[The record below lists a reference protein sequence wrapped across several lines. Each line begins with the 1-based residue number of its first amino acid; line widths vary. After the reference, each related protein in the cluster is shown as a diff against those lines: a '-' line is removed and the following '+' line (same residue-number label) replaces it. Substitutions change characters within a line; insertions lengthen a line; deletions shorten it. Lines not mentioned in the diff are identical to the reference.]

1 MAFKAKNLVVNE
13 KVASSK
19 GGATSTT
26 TTVSTDL
33 PIVLSN
39 TEAKI
44 LLESLK
50 NTSVIKAA
58 LDVLT
63 IQGQSARKMVNLQD
77 KTDSHIQSLT
87 QGPPKEN

>member
-1 MAFKAKNLVVNE
+1 MYNLE
-13 KVASSK
+13 ELA
-19 GGATSTT
+19 
-26 TTVSTDL
+26 
-33 PIVLSN
+33 
-39 TEAKI
+39 
-44 LLESLK
+44 
-50 NTSVIKAA
+50 VIKAA